1 MSLQSQA
8 VPKNILDRKNNK
20 GILTAI
26 QSDLLYYSF
35 LFALLTHFA
44 SQPRRKGPLDY
55 QWWPSKLENEKTL

>member
-20 GILTAI
+20 GILTAV
-26 QSDLLYYSF
+26 QPDLHYYSF
-35 LFALLTHFA
+35 LLALLTPFA
-44 SQPRRKGPLDY
+44 CQPRPKGPLGY